1 MLNLK
6 RYCSALLFVF
16 VLSLNAQIELEAKID
31 SILKVYDTKDNP
43 SLAIRVIKGD
53 DIIYSRG
60 FGIANLDYNIK
71 NTDSTIFSIASI
83 SKQFTAAA
91 VWSLIRESKL
101 SLEDTITSFFPDFP
115 NYGKSIKIK
124 HLLNHSSGIRNYH
137 TTMYL
142 SGFDYEK
149 DYYDNAYVL
158 DLAQRQKNLN
168 HLPGEK
174 IIYSNTNYNLLALIV
189 EQISSQNLD
198 EYLKAKVLI
207 PLGMEDT
214 FVRIAHGKP
223 IKNRAIGYQKQKDDF
238 VYSTSNQLS
247 YGAGSMGSN
256 LKDMTLWANMLNE
269 NTPEFINL
277 AKFLKT
283 IEVLTNGQKANYAR
297 GLMVDDYKGFETLSH
312 SGFGFGGRTQL
323 ITVPEENIGVIILTN
338 LQSINPTPIS
348 YQILDLLLV
357 SKENEAKRVDKT
369 VNFKLQKLNQFIGDY
384 KEINSDMGMQI
395 SVENDTLKA
404 KSSMGKMSIPLVQNG
419 TNEFVRRNAQNV
431 KYNFNRTSEYDMI
444 ISFGGTPFYFK
455 RAQLIKKN
463 PSNLKDFTGDYYS
476 EELQTTY
483 HFFIESDTLKLSYT
497 NHDKITLYPVQLN
510 QFGNRDR
517 TLYHFVTSDD
527 SKITGMLL
535 SCDGQVNNIEFVKD
549 QTQY

>member
-1 MLNLK
+1 MLK
-6 RYCSALLFVF
+6 AKGYYSVLLFFFVF
-16 VLSLNAQIELEAKID
+16 NLYAQIELEAKID
-31 SILKVYDTKDNP
+31 TLLKTYNTKSSP
-43 SLAIRVIKGD
+43 GLVIRVIKD
-53 DIIYSRG
+53 QNILYSEG
-60 FGIANLDYNIK
+60 FGIANLDYDVK

-115 NYGKSIKIK
+115 DYGKSIKIR

-149 DYYDNAYVL
+149 DYYDNSYVL

-168 HLPGEK
+168 NRPGEK

-189 EQISSQNLD
+189 EQISGQNLD

-223 IKNRAIGYQKQKDDF
+223 IKNRAIGYQKQEDGYVF
-238 VYSTSNQLS
+238 STSNQLS

-256 LKDMTLWANMLNE
+256 LKDMMLWARMLNE
-269 NTPEFINL
+269 ETHEFIEL

-283 IEVLTNGQKANYAR
+283 TEVLTTGEKANYAR

-338 LQSINPTPIS
+338 LQSINPTSIS
-348 YQILDLLLV
+348 YKILDVLLV
-357 SKENEAKRVDKT
+357 PKEKEAKVIDAK
-369 VNFKLQKLNQFIGDY
+369 VSFKPQKLNQFTGDY
-384 KEINSDMGMQI
+384 KEVNSDMTMQI

-404 KSSMGKMSIPLVQNG
+404 LGSMGKTKIPLLQNG
-419 TNEFVRRNAQNV
+419 TNAFVRHNAQNV
-431 KYNFNRTSEYDMI
+431 KYNFNKTSAYDMI

-455 RAQLIKKN
+455 RAKLIKKN

-483 HFFIESDTLKLSYT
+483 NFFIENDILKLSYA
-497 NHDKITLYPVQLN
+497 NHDSISLFPVQLN
-510 QFGNRDR
+510 QFGNGDR

-527 SKITGMLL
+527 GKIKGMLL
-535 SCDGQVNNIEFVKD
+535 SCDGQASNIGFVKD